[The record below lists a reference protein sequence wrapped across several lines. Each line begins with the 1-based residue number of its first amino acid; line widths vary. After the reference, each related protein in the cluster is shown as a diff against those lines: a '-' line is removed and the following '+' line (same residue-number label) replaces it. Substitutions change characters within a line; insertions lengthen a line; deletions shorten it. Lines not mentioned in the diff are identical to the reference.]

1 MSISRR
7 GVVGLGGALGLTA
20 ALQGAASKAAPSN
33 GGKVRTIP
41 MEEACLPEEVLPHW
55 LDAGGYYTPE
65 WKAGLIDFSDKKLE
79 QMDRNGIETM
89 IVSLTVPGPQGQPDR
104 AEAED
109 MARRG
114 NDALAK
120 AISAH
125 PKQFVGLGCL
135 SMHDVDAACR
145 EFERVVKTLRMP
157 GVLLNSFQLVGDERG
172 ALFYDQPE
180 YDAFWA
186 TAQKLDAPVYLHPGP
201 NARGMLDI
209 KGWSQIYAKF
219 PWLHS
224 AAWFWGVETGSHALR
239 IITSGVFDR
248 FPKAQLILGHN
259 GEHIVHEMW
268 RLDQRIKHM
277 PLQVKVPAKQ
287 PVRSYFKSNVQ
298 VTTSGVFSDFALRHI
313 IQEIGVDRVL
323 FAIDTPYEHM
333 EEGAAWFDTADI
345 SAAERQAIARGNAIR
360 LLKLPMKA

>member
-1 MSISRR
+1 MDFSRR
-7 GVVGLGGALGLTA
+7 SVVGMGGALGLASTLSGTA
-20 ALQGAASKAAPSN
+20 GAAAPF
-33 GGKVRTIP
+33 GKGNVRTIP
-41 MEEACLPEEVLPHW
+41 MEEACLPEELLAEW
-55 LDAGGYYTPE
+55 TESGGFYTPE
-65 WKAGLIDFSDKKLE
+65 WRAGLIDFSNRKIE
-79 QMDRNGIETM
+79 QMDRFGIEMM
-89 IVSLTVPGPQGQPDR
+89 ILSLTVPGPQGQIDPAR
-104 AEAED
+104 ADA

-120 AISAH
+120 AVATY
-125 PKQFVGLGCL
+125 PTRFAGLGCL
-135 SMHDVDAACR
+135 SMHNVDEACR
-145 EFERVVKTLRMP
+145 EFERAVKTLGLR
-157 GVLLNSFQLVGDERG
+157 GVLLNNFQLVADDRG

-180 YDAFWA
+180 YDAFWE
-186 TAQKLDAPVYLHPGP
+186 TAQRLDAPVYIHPGP

-248 FPKAQLILGHN
+248 FPKAQLVLGHN
-259 GEHIVHEMW
+259 GEHIVHDIW

-277 PLQVKVPAKQ
+277 PLQVKCPAQK
-287 PVRSYFKSNVQ
+287 PVRSYFRTNVQ

-313 IQEIGVDRVL
+313 IQEIGADRVL

-333 EEGAAWFDTADI
+333 EEGATWFDAAPL
-345 SAAERQAIARGNAIR
+345 SPAERQAIARGNAIR
-360 LLKLPMKA
+360 LLKLPMQA